1 MAYLSTTV
9 NWDTI
14 RSLTHPA
21 VSKAISD
28 NITANIK
35 LFYFLNRV
43 GNKEYE
49 NGGAEYQFP
58 VFKELAS
65 AQAYTGATVLDT
77 LERDPVTICYFS
89 RKQFSQDI
97 TLSGTNLLKN
107 SGNDDTAIVHYI
119 AAQIEMAQEGMKD
132 TLANETN
139 GIMSASAD
147 SALGITGLRA
157 MLSDS
162 STTGTYGGLSRATYA
177 FWRQKSNEVTT
188 GFNTDG
194 LVSLGALYFDLIRG
208 DESPMVI
215 VLTKQSYINMDRAL
229 TGTIMYNQ
237 PSPKTAFGDVGFE
250 HINFRGTPVI
260 FDAKMPANRG
270 MLLNLKYL
278 RLLVHRDRDMA
289 VRDFIAPANQDAII
303 GRLLWAGNVVCN
315 NLAAQGLLYGLPDTW
330 A

>member
-21 VSKAISD
+21 VSKAIAD

-35 LFYFLNRV
+35 LFYFLNQV

-49 NGGAEYQFP
+49 NGGDNYKFP
-58 VFKELAS
+58 VFKELAT

-77 LERDPVTICYFS
+77 VERDPVTICEFS

-107 SGNDDTAIVHYI
+107 SGNDETAIINYI

-132 TLANETN
+132 TLANATN
-139 GIMSASAD
+139 GIMSAAAD
-147 SALGITGLRA
+147 AALGITGIRA
-157 MLSDS
+157 MLADS
-162 STTGTYGGLSRATYA
+162 TTTGTYGGLSRATYA
-177 FWRQKSNEVTT
+177 YWRHKSDTVST

-194 LVSLGALYFDLIRG
+194 LQSMRTLYFDLIRG
-208 DESPMVI
+208 DESPMII
-215 VLTKQSYINMDRAL
+215 VMTKASYINLDRAL
-229 TGTIMYNQ
+229 TGTIQYNQ
-237 PSPKTAFGDVGFE
+237 PSPKTTFGDIGFE

-260 FDAKMPANRG
+260 FDANMTANRAAF
-270 MLLNLKYL
+270 LNLKYV

-303 GRLLWAGNVVCN
+303 GRLLWAGNIVCN
-315 NLAAQGLLYGLPDTW
+315 NLAAQGLLQGLPDDW